1 MPSNLEATQR
11 QRRLKAAVKDR
22 PEPGI
27 WVIDSP
33 IPPVADDEVLMR
45 VHRASICGSDIGLYD
60 YSGAYAG
67 FAKLPM
73 IPGHEFSGEVA
84 QLGAKVTEFRVG
96 EHVFAESILS
106 CGNCR
111 FCLSGQTN
119 LCTEFKIFGIH
130 RNGGFAEY
138 ASVPQ
143 KHLHRMKEGLSFEQG
158 AIIEPLSVCCHGLE
172 DVAKVNSAESV
183 VVLGPGPI
191 GLLAGQVA
199 RANGCKNVVISG
211 VDVDAKRLSIAGEL
225 GFEAVN
231 SNKDDLVHRV
241 LDSTSGMGV
250 DLAVVAAGAGAA
262 LNQALEL
269 VRKGGMILN
278 IAIYPKPIEVGVTP
292 MVRRE
297 IALLGTFAST
307 WRNYERAVML
317 AVENR
322 VRIEPLITHSFPIA
336 EAPVAFVTA
345 KAREGCKV
353 QLRM

>member
-1 MPSNLEATQR
+1 MPSKLEATQR
-11 QRRLKAAVKDR
+11 VRRLKAAVKDR

-27 WVIDSP
+27 WVMDSP
-33 IPPVADDEVLMR
+33 MPRVADDEVLMR
-45 VHRASICGSDIGLYD
+45 VRRASVCGSDIGLYD

-84 QLGAKVTEFRVG
+84 QVGRNVTEFKVG
-96 EHVFAESILS
+96 ERVFAESILS
-106 CGNCR
+106 CGNCK

-119 LCTEFKIFGIH
+119 LCAEFKIFGMH

-143 KHLHRMKEGLSFEQG
+143 KHLHHMKEGLSFEQG

-172 DVAKVNSAESV
+172 DVAKINAADSV

-191 GLLAGQVA
+191 GLLAAQVA
-199 RANGCKNVVISG
+199 RANGCDNVVISG

-231 SNKDDLVHRV
+231 SNKDDLVRKV

-250 DLAVVAAGAGAA
+250 NLAVVAAGAGAA

-269 VRKGGMILN
+269 VRKGGRILN
-278 IAIYPKPIEVGVTP
+278 IAIYPKPIEVGVTS

-297 IALLGTFAST
+297 VALLGTFAST
-307 WRNYERAVML
+307 WRNYERAVSL
-317 AVENR
+317 AVESR
-322 VRIEPLITHSFPIA
+322 VRLDPLITHSFPIEKA
-336 EAPVAFVTA
+336 SLAMETA
-345 KAREGCKV
+345 KARNGCKI
-353 QLRM
+353 QLSM

>member
-1 MPSNLEATQR
+1 M
-11 QRRLKAAVKDR
+11 KAAVKDR
-22 PEPGI
+22 PERGI
-27 WVIDSP
+27 WVKDTP
-33 IPPVADDEVLMR
+33 LPRVGDDEVLMR
-45 VHRASICGSDIGLYD
+45 VRRASICGSDIGLFD

-84 QLGAKVTEFRVG
+84 ELGAKVAEFKVG
-96 EHVFAESILS
+96 ERVFAESILS
-106 CGNCR
+106 CGSCR
-111 FCLSGQTN
+111 FCLNGQTN
-119 LCTEFKIFGIH
+119 ICAEFKIFGIH

-143 KHLHRMKEGLSFEQG
+143 KHLHHMKEDLSFEQG

-172 DVAKVNSAESV
+172 DVAKIKATESV

-199 RANGCKNVVISG
+199 RANGCDNVVISG
-211 VDVDAKRLSIAGEL
+211 IDADKKRLSIAAEL

-231 SNKDDLVHRV
+231 SSNDDLVRRT
-241 LDSTSGMGV
+241 LESTSGMGV
-250 DLAVVAAGAGAA
+250 DLAVVAAGAGVA
-262 LNQALEL
+262 LNQASEL
-269 VRKGGMILN
+269 VRKGGRILN
-278 IAIYPKPIEVGVTP
+278 IAIYPKPVEVGMTP

-307 WRNYERAVML
+307 WRNYERAVSL
-317 AVENR
+317 VVENR
-322 VRIEPLITHSFPIA
+322 VRLQPLITHSFPIDEAPLALETA
-336 EAPVAFVTA
+336 EA
-345 KAREGCKV
+345 RDGCKV